1 MTDFNDLHK
10 QHGKELVKKSVEN
23 SFLPAT
29 TPLYPNQNYKFI
41 PVSEVIKNLQ
51 PVSWLIEGYIE
62 QHTMALIFGDPAS
75 GKTFFAI
82 DMACCVATG
91 TDWQGNKV
99 NKGAV
104 FYIAGEG
111 HNGLARRFMA
121 WEQFNGVSLKGAP
134 LFIAERSAQLF
145 DAGHAKIITEAVQDL
160 TDANGEKPCLIVI
173 DTLARNF
180 GGGDENSTKDMN
192 LFIQHVDALKDRW
205 KATALIIHHTG
216 HADKNRARGAM
227 ALKGALDHEYHV
239 QKRDKNLIS
248 IQSTKTKEGLEPAPL
263 SFEISAVTLQHNDS
277 ADSIQGATLVK
288 TGGQMQNFGKK
299 LSPQKQRA
307 IDILQNCLIEKG
319 EKRSARK
326 GMAHVN
332 CVTIG
337 EYHEALKAG
346 NLTSSDKPDSLSK
359 AINRAINSLCDE
371 GITASYGGL
380 IWIPDKSDTSG
391 RTRLSSLPLPD
402 GQDKSL

>member
-10 QHGKELVKKSVEN
+10 QHGKELVRQSVEN
-23 SFLPAT
+23 SFLPAKA
-29 TPLYPNQNYKFI
+29 PLYPNQNYKFI
-41 PVSEVIKNLQ
+41 PVSEVIRNLQ
-51 PVSWLIEGYIE
+51 PISWLVEGYIE

-75 GKTFFAI
+75 GKTFVAI
-82 DMACCVATG
+82 DVACCVATG
-91 TDWQGNKV
+91 KDWQGNKV

-121 WEQFNGVSLKGAP
+121 WEKFNGISLKDAP
-134 LFIAERSAQLF
+134 LFIAERSAQFF
-145 DAGHAKIITEAVQDL
+145 DAGHAKAITEAVQDL
-160 TDANGEKPCLIVI
+160 ADANGGKPRLIVI

-248 IQSTKTKEGLEPAPL
+248 IQSTKTKEGLEPASL
-263 SFEISAVTLQHNDS
+263 SFEITAVTLQHSDS
-277 ADSIQGATLVK
+277 ANSIQGATLVK
-288 TGGQMQNFGKK
+288 AGGQTRKFGKK

-319 EKRSARK
+319 EKRSVRNVTPQ
-326 GMAHVN
+326 VN
-332 CVTIG
+332 CVMLD
-337 EYHEALKAG
+337 EYREALKTG
-346 NLTSSDKPDSLSK
+346 NLTISDKPDSLTK

-371 GITASYGGL
+371 GITASYDGF
-380 IWIPDKSDTSG
+380 IWIPDKSDISG
-391 RTRLSSLPLPD
+391 RTRLGSLSVSD